1 MEATYSSINR
11 WIDKEDVVYI
21 YMIGPGSSLDKCLF
35 RPSDHFLIR
44 LFAFWL
50 LGCINSLYISDISP
64 SSDISSVTQSCPTL
78 CDPMDC
84 STPGFPVHHQ
94 LLELIQTHVHWVSD
108 AIQPSHPLS
117 PPSPPVFNLSQ
128 HRSLFKWGSSLHQLA
143 KILKIQHQ
151 HQSFQW
157 IFRIDFL

>member
-1 MEATYSSINR
+1 MHILLVYSLIIFISVLKFQSPGKVWQPP
-11 WIDKEDVVYI
+11 WI
-21 YMIGPGSSLDKCLF
+21 PLF
-35 RPSDHFLIR
+35 LCCS
-44 LFAFWL
+44 FAK
-50 LGCINSLYISDISP
+50 
-64 SSDISSVTQSCPTL
+64 SCSTFPK
-78 CDPMDC
+78 PMDC
-84 STPGFPVHHQ
+84 SKPGFCVLHC
-94 LLELIQTHVHWVSD
+94 LSEFVQTHFSCVDD